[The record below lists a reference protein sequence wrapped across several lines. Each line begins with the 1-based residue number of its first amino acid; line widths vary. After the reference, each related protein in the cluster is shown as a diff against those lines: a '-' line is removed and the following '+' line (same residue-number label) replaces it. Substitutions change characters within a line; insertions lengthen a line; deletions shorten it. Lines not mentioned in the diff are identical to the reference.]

1 MSRLL
6 YVETS
11 VWSRLADPPRNAQA
25 RVSASFIRL
34 AAHRH
39 RILISDAVLAELRGT
54 PDPARRQFLGDQVV
68 AANARVAPAREPAE
82 HMAEELL
89 RAGRWGG
96 RRFVDMLHVAY
107 TILEGADALVTWD
120 EDDLAR
126 ERPRRVV
133 HAYTRARGL
142 LTPLIGTPEE
152 VTAWLGL
159 KTGP

>member
-1 MSRLL
+1 MNRLL

-11 VWSRLADPPRNAQA
+11 VWSRLADPPGILQA
-25 RVSASFIRL
+25 RVSASFIRQACL
-34 AAHRH
+34 RH
-39 RILISDAVLAELRGT
+39 RILISDAVLAELRDT
-54 PDPARRQFLGDQVV
+54 PDPVRRQFLGDQVV
-68 AANARVAPAREPAE
+68 AANARVAPTREPAE
-82 HMAEELL
+82 RMAEELL
-89 RAGRWGG
+89 RAGRWRD
-96 RRFVDMLHVAY
+96 RRFVDMLHIAY

-126 ERPRRVV
+126 ERPRKIV

-152 VTAWLGL
+152 VTQWLGL